1 MEIKAL
7 CERQDDG
14 WLIAV
19 PELDNFRTTAKRL
32 DKATEQI
39 KALAENITG
48 ESKCDIVVKVEAVMP
63 GIICDIEA
71 AQQKMADATRLQ
83 EEASAEIRDVVG
95 RMRDRGLTMRDIA
108 VLLGVTPQCKIPPG
122 AKTAIIKTYAQVDC
136 PNGESVSKTMDG
148 YSISL
153 KSDTSDLLLELTSSQ
168 KVNQS
173 LDASALLG
181 PVVWLCEKGR
191 ISLSA
196 WEDLGLRDFSGFAI
210 YEKMHDFGADVPA
223 FVELEIGGIE
233 GSLRVLVNDR
243 LAGYAL
249 RPKISIPLD
258 GLLVPGVNK
267 FAVESANT
275 LVNLFSRLPSPYST
289 MQKPSGGFT
298 KATLKLG
305 SKN

>member
-1 MEIKAL
+1 LEIKAL

-108 VLLGVTPQCKIPPG
+108 VLLGVTPQRV
-122 AKTAIIKTYAQVDC
+122 AQLAPC
-136 PNGESVSKTMDG
+136 
-148 YSISL
+148 
-153 KSDTSDLLLELTSSQ
+153 
-168 KVNQS
+168 
-173 LDASALLG
+173 
-181 PVVWLCEKGR
+181 
-191 ISLSA
+191 
-196 WEDLGLRDFSGFAI
+196 
-210 YEKMHDFGADVPA
+210 ADV
-223 FVELEIGGIE
+223 
-233 GSLRVLVNDR
+233 S
-243 LAGYAL
+243 
-249 RPKISIPLD
+249 
-258 GLLVPGVNK
+258 
-267 FAVESANT
+267 ESA
-275 LVNLFSRLPSPYST
+275 
-289 MQKPSGGFT
+289 
-298 KATLKLG
+298 
-305 SKN
+305 